1 MPVCR
6 SIALA
11 LLVLC
16 LTSLS
21 ACMKS
26 PSVGFENATGDSIIL
41 RTSVDSWFDV
51 GDCDTGKPKGAINR
65 QGSYTL
71 ADGERL
77 CLRAK
82 PRKDNLPAGELI
94 SEMAVIRDAR
104 RCLTLRRDDIIDAI
118 ERSNGFNV
126 VKITNELCPAADVAA
141 AVQDPDDAD
150 ADSID
155 DAQDED

>member
-11 LLVLC
+11 LLAL
-16 LTSLS
+16 SLAS
-21 ACMKS
+21 LGACMKA
-26 PSVGFENATGDSIIL
+26 PSVGFENVTGDSVIL

-51 GDCDTGKPKGAINR
+51 SDCDTGQTKGAINR

-71 ADGERL
+71 EDGQRI

-94 SEMAVIRDAR
+94 SEMSVIRDAR
-104 RCLTLRRDDIIDAI
+104 RCLTLRRDDILDAI

-126 VKITNELCPAADVAA
+126 VKITSELCPAADVALVTPDEA
-141 AVQDPDDAD
+141 DDAD
-150 ADSID
+150 IVD